1 MKDRMRFLS
10 AGFSILIFVLAL
22 LFASCSDIVKGDSDD
37 DSLSS
42 SEARVSFNITS
53 KFGANSRTALPS
65 IDFENFLY
73 EIKGKNLKNG
83 SERILGK
90 NLGIEDLS
98 GQKYTI
104 TRSQWIFYILAYAK
118 NASGEA
124 EGDSVFEG
132 ESKEI
137 DLEKSDKTTVEMP
150 LRASTTGYGHV
161 RIPLKYSAE
170 GVAKVTCGLYTSA
183 TGTDLVEGKVLQEFT
198 LTDGITKN
206 DNGSYSLVFEDK
218 EVPSGKT
225 VYARFVLY
233 DENDVAVGYYTEAV
247 YVAKGQ
253 LSKPEIYIRDEN
265 GKVKTDT
272 DGNPIKSDDE
282 NASVE
287 VEPNLFQ
294 ASVKAQADKKVYA
307 VTTIDDVEK
316 VYELY
321 DEDGDGIYDTVLPPG
336 NYDILVAEKDGDI
349 KSATKIDDGESGDGA
364 GTSLD
369 VSTKG
374 GHFVAAKLNKVT
386 LTGDEKT
393 GATLTAKAWAVST
406 NADITDLV
414 SWKWYRDNVEI
425 EGANQ
430 STYKITADDFGKVL
444 KVEASQDDK
453 GKTRTRS
460 EKTGSVAKG
469 KLVNNNY
476 TVSYGDKVFT
486 VTDGKASPKDG
497 GLIFTKGSE
506 DATVKSEKLSSSP
519 LKDEIGNEITGAKVT
534 FVNADGDEISSE
546 KLDSSKT
553 LTVKIEAP
561 GYEAENI
568 TIFVTVKGSALSP
581 EPALR
586 TDVAEL
592 PYGVIAFAKPI
603 PGAEYSTDG
612 GTNWID
618 LTTDSFA
625 PPASEAPASGKILV
639 RSKAVGEKDKD
650 GYVAPSDEKAITVVT
665 GNIGTKIVK
674 IKTDGVTIKGSPKVG
689 EVLSVEV
696 IGEDDSILT
705 ESSLISYQWYAAD
718 DVAGEGSPI
727 EGATGKE
734 FTPGVNEVGKFIYV
748 TATLK
753 NPNNDEETKTQSAPT
768 AEKISKSKLT
778 LPEDFKIEYDGSL
791 EAGQVPSAEKL
802 KVTGQLKNESGSKEI
817 PASENGGED
826 GGYTLSMPDTPIE
839 SSGKVTVTIKVPG
852 YEDKTV
858 EIPVNVKAKTPVATE
873 IPQFEDK
880 TKVQEG
886 KVQFKV
892 TDEQTGKYEYSTDG
906 GETWK
911 ELKSDPIAVEG
922 ESILVR
928 TAAKGKEGTDG
939 YVAPSEALEVPVT
952 DKVGTFKLADFTTE
966 YDGGVLSGDK
976 PLASKVL
983 LKYADGSSPDSES
996 GFTVTFKEDKTI
1008 TESSNVAVI
1017 ISKEGFDPYETSV
1030 YVPVKAKAPQASEI
1044 PVLSTD
1050 KGNISGGCLKF
1061 EPTTEQAGKFEYST
1075 DGGTTWKTL
1084 TNEEFDAPESPNKVL
1099 VRYKEKGTPGQAGYT
1114 APSDGV
1120 EVTYSDANIGKKPVV
1135 KVEVSI
1141 NPDIVITKAD
1151 DDTSL
1156 TLTAADGYS
1165 SYEWKIDDKALAS
1178 YSAWASADGK
1188 TLTLSKTSMQKGS
1201 YQITVV
1207 GKKNAYEYTT
1217 SITVTKE

>member
-1 MKDRMRFLS
+1 MKNRMRFLS

-83 SERILGK
+83 SERTLGK
-90 NLGIEDLS
+90 KLGIEDLS

-183 TGTDLVEGKVLQEFT
+183 TGNELVENKSLQTFT

-206 DNGSYSLVFEDK
+206 DNGSYSLVFEDE

-307 VTTIDDVEK
+307 VTTVDNVEK

-336 NYDILVAEKDGDI
+336 NYDILVADKDGSRE
-349 KSATKIDDGESGDGA
+349 SATKIDDSESGDGA

-430 STYKITADDFGKVL
+430 STYKVTAEDVGKVL
-444 KVEASQDDK
+444 KIEASQDDK

-534 FVNADGDEISSE
+534 FVNAGGDEISSE
-546 KLDSSKT
+546 KLDFSKT

-561 GYEAENI
+561 GYEAEKV
-568 TIFVTVKGSALSP
+568 TIFVTVKGAALSP

-586 TDVAEL
+586 TGTDAAEL
-592 PYGVIAFAKPI
+592 PYGVIAFAEPV
-603 PGAEYSTDG
+603 PEGAEYSTDG

-618 LTTDSFA
+618 LSTNSFA
-625 PPASEAPASGKILV
+625 CPENETGKILV
-639 RSKAVGEKDKD
+639 RTKAVGEEGKD
-650 GYVAPSDEKAITVVT
+650 GYIAPSDSKEISFSPENKGNKVVEIKENGITLN
-665 GNIGTKIVK
+665 GASKE
-674 IKTDGVTIKGSPKVG
+674 D
-689 EVLSVEV
+689 EVLSVKVTGIDES
-696 IGEDDSILT
+696 DLT
-705 ESSLISYQWYAAD
+705 ESSMIKYQWYAAD
-718 DVAGEGSPI
+718 DETGEGSPI
-727 EGATGKE
+727 EGATGKD
-734 FTPGVNEVGKFIYV
+734 FTPGENEVGKILYV
-748 TATLK
+748 KVTYT
-753 NPNNDEETKTQSAPT
+753 NPDTKEVTVKDSPRT
-768 AEKISKSKLT
+768 EKIVAVKVKT
-778 LPEDFKIEYDGSL
+778 PT
-791 EAGQVPSAEKL
+791 EA
-802 KVTGQLKNESGSKEI
+802 EI
-817 PASENGGED
+817 PSFA
-826 GGYTLSMPDTPIE
+826 
-839 SSGKVTVTIKVPG
+839 
-852 YEDKTV
+852 EDKS
-858 EIPVNVKAKTPVATE
+858 
-873 IPQFEDK
+873 
-880 TKVQEG
+880 KVQEG
-886 KVQFKV
+886 KVQFKP
-892 TDEQTGKYEYSTDG
+892 TEEQAGKFEYSTDDG
-906 GETWK
+906 KTWK
-911 ELKSDPIAVEG
+911 TLTDEAIAVDG
-922 ESILVR
+922 DSILVR
-928 TAAKGKEGTDG
+928 AAAQGSEDEEG
-939 YVAPSEALEVPVT
+939 YLAPSNPVT
-952 DKVGTFKLADFTTE
+952 IDVKEQKGTFTLEDLTAE
-966 YDGGVLSGDK
+966 YTGGVLAGEK
-976 PLASKVL
+976 PDASKIVI
-983 LKYADGSSPDSES
+983 KYADGTAPEPES
-996 GFTVTFKEDKTI
+996 GFTATFKEDKVI
-1008 TESSNVAVI
+1008 SESSNVAI
-1017 ISKEGFDPYETSV
+1017 TISKEGFEPYETSV
-1030 YVPVKAKAPQASEI
+1030 YVPVKAKAPQLSEI

-1050 KGNISGGCLKF
+1050 KGNISFGCLKF
-1061 EPTTEQAGKFEYST
+1061 EPTEAQTGKFEYST
-1075 DGGTTWKTL
+1075 DGGTTWKPITDA
-1084 TNEEFDAPESPNKVL
+1084 EFEAPKSPDKLL
-1099 VRYKEKGTPGQAGYT
+1099 VRSKEQGTSGEPGYI
-1114 APSDGV
+1114 APSDAV
-1120 EVTYSDANIGKKPVV
+1120 EVAYSDNIGQKPVITV
-1135 KVEVSI
+1135 KVSSGGDIEVKKTE
-1141 NPDIVITKAD
+1141 PDSNVV
-1151 DDTSL
+1151 
-1156 TLTAADGYS
+1156 LTAASGYS
-1165 SYEWKIDDKALAS
+1165 SYEWKIDGKALAS

-1188 TLTLSKTSMQKGS
+1188 TLTLSKTDMQKGS

>member
-1 MKDRMRFLS
+1 MKNRMRFLS

-22 LFASCSDIVKGDSDD
+22 LFASCSDIVKGDSDY

-42 SEARVSFNITS
+42 SEAKVSFNITS

-183 TGTDLVEGKVLQEFT
+183 TGNELVENKSLQTFT

-206 DNGSYSLVFEDK
+206 DNGSYSLVFEDE

-253 LSKPEIYIRDEN
+253 LSKPEIYLRDEN
-265 GKVKTDT
+265 GNVKTDT
-272 DGNPIKSDDE
+272 AGNPQKNTDE

-287 VEPNLFQ
+287 VEPNLFP
-294 ASVKAQADKKVYA
+294 ASVKAQSDKKVYA
-307 VTTIDDVEK
+307 VTKVDNVEK

-336 NYDILVAEKDGDI
+336 NYDILVAEKDGNRE
-349 KSATKIDDGESGDGA
+349 SATKIDDSESGDGA

-414 SWKWYRDNVEI
+414 SWKWYRDNEAI
-425 EGANQ
+425 EGATQN
-430 STYKITADDFGKVL
+430 TYKVTPEDVGKVL

-460 EKTGSVAKG
+460 EITGSVAKG

-497 GLIFTKGSE
+497 ELIFTKGSE

-534 FVNADGDEISSE
+534 FVNAGGDEISSE

-568 TIFVTVKGSALSP
+568 TIFVTVKGAALSP

-586 TDVAEL
+586 TGTDAAEL
-592 PYGVIAFAKPI
+592 PYGVIAFAEPI
-603 PGAEYSTDG
+603 PSGAEYSTDG

-618 LTTDSFA
+618 LTTASFA

-639 RSKAVGEKDKD
+639 RTKAVGKEGKD
-650 GYVAPSDEKAITVVT
+650 GYIAPSDSKEISFSPENKGNKVVEIKEDGITLN
-665 GNIGTKIVK
+665 GASKE
-674 IKTDGVTIKGSPKVG
+674 D
-689 EVLSVEV
+689 EVLSVQV
-696 IGEDDSILT
+696 IGKDESDLT
-705 ESSLISYQWYAAD
+705 ESSMIKYQWYAAD
-718 DVAGEGSPI
+718 DETGEGSPI
-727 EGATGKE
+727 EGATGKD
-734 FTPGVNEVGKFIYV
+734 FTPGENEVGKILYV
-748 TATLK
+748 KVTYT
-753 NPNNDEETKTQSAPT
+753 NPDTHAETVKDSPRT
-768 AEKISKSKLT
+768 EKIVAVKVKT
-778 LPEDFKIEYDGSL
+778 PT
-791 EAGQVPSAEKL
+791 EA
-802 KVTGQLKNESGSKEI
+802 EI
-817 PASENGGED
+817 PSFA
-826 GGYTLSMPDTPIE
+826 
-839 SSGKVTVTIKVPG
+839 
-852 YEDKTV
+852 EDKS
-858 EIPVNVKAKTPVATE
+858 
-873 IPQFEDK
+873 
-880 TKVQEG
+880 KVQEG
-886 KVQFKV
+886 KVQFKP
-892 TDEQTGKYEYSTDG
+892 TEEQAGKFEYSTDDG
-906 GETWK
+906 KTWK
-911 ELKSDPIAVEG
+911 PLTDEAIAVDG
-922 ESILVR
+922 DSILVR
-928 TAAKGKEGTDG
+928 AAAQGTKGEEG
-939 YVAPSEALEVPVT
+939 YLAPSNPVT
-952 DKVGTFKLADFTTE
+952 ISVKEQKGTFTLDELTAE
-966 YDGGVLSGDK
+966 YTGGVLAGEK
-976 PLASKVL
+976 PEASKIVI
-983 LKYADGSSPDSES
+983 KYADGTATEPES
-996 GFTVTFKEDKTI
+996 GFTATFKEAKAI
-1008 TESSNVAVI
+1008 SESSNVAVI

-1030 YVPVKAKAPQASEI
+1030 YVPVKAKAPQTSEI
-1044 PVLSTD
+1044 PALSTEI
-1050 KGNISGGCLKF
+1050 GSISGGCLKF
-1061 EPTTEQAGKFEYST
+1061 EPTEAQTGKFEYST
-1075 DGGTTWKTL
+1075 DGGTTWKTV
-1084 TNEEFDAPESPNKVL
+1084 TNEEFNVPESPNKLL
-1099 VRYKEKGTPGQAGYT
+1099 VRSKEQGTSGEPGYI
-1114 APSDGV
+1114 APSDAV
-1120 EVTYSDANIGKKPVV
+1120 EVDYRGNVGQKPVITV
-1135 KVEVSI
+1135 KVSLGGDIEVEKTETDS
-1141 NPDIVITKAD
+1141 NVD
-1151 DDTSL
+1151 
-1156 TLTAADGYS
+1156 LTAASGYS
-1165 SYEWKIDDKALAS
+1165 SYEWKSDGKSLTSSTAWAS
-1178 YSAWASADGK
+1178 ASADGK

-1207 GKKNAYEYTT
+1207 GKKNAYDYNT